1 MDRTQ
6 IQNQIKSNKP
16 HKRLPEWAKRPL
28 GRPSVLHE
36 LKSTLRKRG
45 LSTVC
50 ESARCPNIG
59 ECFSK
64 PTATFMILGSVCTRK
79 CTFCNVTKNEQA
91 QKTDSNEPENIAL
104 TSFEMGLKH
113 VVVTSVTRDDLSDG
127 GASHFASTIKALRDK
142 ISGISVEVLTP
153 DFNGVKSSLEKVFLA
168 RPNIFNHNVETI
180 KRLYPRVRPEAD
192 YDRSLDVL
200 RSAKEFG
207 LTVKSG
213 IMVGLGETKA
223 EVIETLK
230 DLKDAGC
237 DIVTI
242 GQYLRPKRE
251 NLEVVDYIE
260 PEVFKEYEEEGL
272 KLGLKQVFAGTF
284 VRSSYNADKVFED
297 YEKNNI

>member
-1 MDRTQ
+1 
-6 IQNQIKSNKP
+6 
-16 HKRLPEWAKRPL
+16 
-28 GRPSVLHE
+28 
-36 LKSTLRKRG
+36 
-45 LSTVC
+45 
-50 ESARCPNIG
+50 
-59 ECFSK
+59 
-64 PTATFMILGSVCTRK
+64 
-79 CTFCNVTKNEQA
+79 
-91 QKTDSNEPENIAL
+91 
-104 TSFEMGLKH
+104 
-113 VVVTSVTRDDLSDG
+113 
-127 GASHFASTIKALRDK
+127 
-142 ISGISVEVLTP
+142 
-153 DFNGVKSSLEKVFLA
+153 